1 MMYAVLDIETTGGK
15 YNEEGITEI
24 AIHKFDGHKVVDKFI
39 SLVNPEKDIQP
50 FVVKLTGINTKM
62 LRTAPKFHEV
72 AKRIVEITEDAVIIA
87 HNAQF
92 DYRILRTEFRRLGYN
107 FERKTLCTV
116 ELAQK
121 LLPDAESYSLGK
133 LVRSLGIAVS
143 DRHRANGDALA
154 TLKLF
159 KLLLA
164 KDSDKEI
171 LKSVVKSETLGELSP
186 RQLDI
191 VDNVPSETGVYYMHN
206 KDGDII
212 FLGKSSNIKKRVNQ
226 HFTKSGN
233 RARKLQKETKKVSF
247 EKTGSELVAQ
257 LKEYEELKRNKPK
270 YNHSQ
275 KLRLFSHVI
284 YQTIDEKGFSIL
296 NVASANA
303 VQDNLITTFNSIHG
317 AKNLLHE
324 ISLEFELCDKINGF
338 SKAKNNCG
346 KYEDGQCHGAC
357 IDKEKIETYNSR
369 VQKAIDKYSINDKN
383 IVIVDKGRDIGEYCA
398 ILVQKGQFKGLGFYD
413 LNHQLN
419 NIHILE
425 SLITPMNGDANTK
438 HIIETFLRK
447 RRVLKV
453 IELNTTV

>member
-1 MMYAVLDIETTGGK
+1 MYAVLDIETTGGK

-39 SLVNPEKDIQP
+39 SLVNPEKEIQP
-50 FVVKLTGINTKM
+50 FVVKLTGINSKM

-72 AKRIVEITEDAVIIA
+72 AKRIVEITEDTVIIA

-116 ELAQK
+116 ELSQK

-171 LKSVVKSETLGELSP
+171 IQSVVKAETLGELSP
-186 RQLDI
+186 RQLDM
-191 VDNVPSETGVYYMHN
+191 VDNVPSETGVYYLHN

-212 FLGKSSNIKKRVNQ
+212 FIGKSTNIKKRVNQ
-226 HFTKSGN
+226 HFTKSGD

-247 EKTGSELVAQ
+247 EKTGSELAAQ
-257 LKEYEELKRNKPK
+257 LKEYEELRRNRPK
-270 YNHSQ
+270 YNQ
-275 KLRLFSHVI
+275 KQKSRLFSHVI
-284 YQTIDEKGFSIL
+284 YENVDQKGYSSLQIS
-296 NVASANA
+296 SAGP
-303 VQDNLITTFNSIHG
+303 VQKNCITTFNSIHS
-317 AKNLLHE
+317 AQNTLHE
-324 ISLEFELCDKINGF
+324 ISLEFELCDKINGT
-338 SKAKNNCG
+338 SEAKTNCG
-346 KYEDGQCHGAC
+346 KYEDGKCYGAC
-357 IDKEKIETYNSR
+357 IDKENVDAYNAR
-369 VQKAIDKYSINDKN
+369 IHKAIEKNSINNKN

-398 ILVQKGQFKGLGFYD
+398 ILIQNGQFKGLGFYD

-425 SLITPMNGDANTK
+425 SLITPMKGDLNTK
-438 HIIETFLRK
+438 HIIETYLRK
-447 RRVLKV
+447 RRVIKIL
-453 IELNTTV
+453 ELQP

>member
-50 FVVKLTGINTKM
+50 FVVKLTGINSKM

-72 AKRIVEITEDAVIIA
+72 AKRIVEITEDTVLIA

-116 ELAQK
+116 ELAEK

-154 TLKLF
+154 TMKLF
-159 KLLLA
+159 KLLLD
-164 KDSDKEI
+164 KDSDKSI
-171 LKSVVKSETLGELSP
+171 LKSVVKAETLGELSP

-191 VDNVPSETGVYYMHN
+191 IDNVPSETGVYYMHN

-212 FLGKSSNIKKRVNQ
+212 FIGKSSNIKKRVNQ

-247 EKTGSELVAQ
+247 ERTGSELAAQ
-257 LKEYEELKRNKPK
+257 LKEYEELRRNKPK
-270 YNHSQ
+270 YNHRHKSS
-275 KLRLFSHVI
+275 LFSHVI
-284 YQTIDEKGFSIL
+284 YKTVRPKAYTVLHI
-296 NVASANA
+296 ASANV
-303 VQDNLITTFNSIHG
+303 VQENVITTFNSIHS
-317 AKNLLHE
+317 AKNLMHE
-324 ISLEFELCDKINGF
+324 ISLDFELCDKVNGS
-338 SKAKNNCG
+338 SKAKKTCG
-346 KYEDGQCHGAC
+346 KYEEGQCHGAC
-357 IDKEKIETYNSR
+357 IKQEKIETYNAR
-369 VQKAIDKYSINDKN
+369 VQLAIEKYSINDKD

-398 ILVQKGQFKGLGFYD
+398 ILIQKGQFKGLGFYN
-413 LNHQLN
+413 LNHQIN
-419 NIHILE
+419 NIHILQ

-438 HIIETFLRK
+438 HIIETYLRK
-447 RRVLKV
+447 RKV
-453 IELNTTV
+453 NKIIDLNTRD

>member
-1 MMYAVLDIETTGGK
+1 MYAVLDIETTGGK

-24 AIHKFDGHKVVDKFI
+24 AIHKFDGHNVVDEFI
-39 SLVNPEKDIQP
+39 SLVNPEKEIQP
-50 FVVKLTGINTKM
+50 FVVKLTGINSKM

-72 AKRIVEITEDAVIIA
+72 AKRIVEITKDTILIA

-116 ELAQK
+116 ELSQK

-159 KLLLA
+159 KLLLD
-164 KDSDKEI
+164 KDSDKDI
-171 LKSVVKSETLGELSP
+171 LRGVVKAETLGELSP

-191 VDNVPSETGVYYMHN
+191 VENVPSETGVYYMHN
-206 KDGDII
+206 KDGEII
-212 FLGKSSNIKKRVNQ
+212 FLGKSTNIKKRVNQ
-226 HFTKSGN
+226 HFTKSGD

-247 EKTGSELVAQ
+247 EKTGSELAAH

-270 YNHSQ
+270 YNPRQ
-275 KLRLFSHVI
+275 KSSLFSHVI
-284 YQTIDEKGFSIL
+284 YSKIDQKGYMSL
-296 NVASANA
+296 NIASVNT
-303 VQDNLITTFNSIHG
+303 VQGNPITTFNSIHS
-317 AKNLLHE
+317 AKNLIHQ
-324 ISLEFELCDKINGF
+324 ISLDFELCDKINGT
-338 SKAKNNCG
+338 SKAKKNCG
-346 KYEDGQCHGAC
+346 KYEEGQCHGAC
-357 IDKEKIETYNSR
+357 IDEENSDTYNAR
-369 VQKAIDKYSINDKN
+369 VQKAIEKYSINDKN
-383 IVIVDKGRDIGEYCA
+383 IVIVDKGRALGEYCA
-398 ILVQKGQFKGLGFYD
+398 ILIQDSQFKGMGYYD

-425 SLITPMNGDANTK
+425 TLITKMKGDANTK

-447 RRVLKV
+447 RKIIKI
-453 IELNTTV
+453 IELNTTN

>member
-1 MMYAVLDIETTGGK
+1 MYAILDIETTGGK

-24 AIHKFDGHKVVDKFI
+24 AIHKYDGHQVVDKFI

-50 FVVKLTGINTKM
+50 FVVKLTGINNKM

-72 AKRIVEITEDAVIIA
+72 AKRIIEITEGCVLIA

-116 ELAQK
+116 ELSQK

-164 KDSDKEI
+164 KD
-171 LKSVVKSETLGELSP
+171 LGKSIIQTVVRAETLGELST

-191 VDNVPSETGVYYMHN
+191 VDSLPSETGVYYMHN
-206 KDGDII
+206 RDGEII

-226 HFTKSGN
+226 HFTKSSDKS
-233 RARKLQKETKKVSF
+233 RKLQKETKKVTF
-247 EKTGSELVAQ
+247 EKTGSELIAL
-257 LKEYEELKRNKPK
+257 LKEHEELKRNKPK
-270 YNHSQ
+270 FNQ
-275 KLRLFSHVI
+275 KLKPKLFSHGL
-284 YQTIDEKGFSIL
+284 YQT
-296 NVASANA
+296 ASEDGYAQFYTAAINA
-303 VQDNLITTFNSIHG
+303 RGSAGLVTTFNSN
-317 AKNLLHE
+317 ASSKNLLHK
-324 ISLEFELCDKINGF
+324 ITRDFNLCDKLNGL
-338 SKAKNNCG
+338 SEAKTNCS
-346 KYEDGQCHGAC
+346 KYEEGICKGAC
-357 IDKEKIETYNSR
+357 IQKESFEAYNER
-369 VQKAIDKYSINDKN
+369 ALEAIGKLSLANKN
-383 IVIVDKGRDIGEYCA
+383 CILTDKGREVGEYSA
-398 ILVQKGQFKGLGFYD
+398 ILIKNGEFKGMGFYD
-413 LNHQLN
+413 LNHQIN

-425 SLITPMNGDANTK
+425 SIITPMKGDTNTS
-438 HIIETFLRK
+438 HIIESYLRK
-447 RRVLKV
+447 RRVRKIINL
-453 IELNTTV
+453 

>member
-1 MMYAVLDIETTGGK
+1 MMYAILDIETTGGK
-15 YNEEGITEI
+15 FNEEGITEI
-24 AIHKFDGHKVVDKFI
+24 AIHKFDGHQVVDKFI

-50 FVVKLTGINTKM
+50 FVVKLTGINNKM

-72 AKRIVEITEDAVIIA
+72 AKRIVEITEDTVLIA

-159 KLLLA
+159 KLLLD
-164 KDSDKEI
+164 KDSDKDI
-171 LKSVVKSETLGELSP
+171 LKSVVKAETLGELSP
-186 RQLDI
+186 RQLDM
-191 VDNVPSETGVYYMHN
+191 VENVPSETGVYYFHN

-226 HFTKSGN
+226 HFTKSDN

-247 EKTGSELVAQ
+247 EKTGSELTAQ

-270 YNHSQ
+270 YNHRKKSN
-275 KLRLFSHVI
+275 LFSHVI
-284 YQTIDEKGFSIL
+284 YKTVDPKGYSTL
-296 NVASANA
+296 NVASVNA
-303 VQDNLITTFNSIHG
+303 FHDRPITTFNSIHG
-317 AKNLLHE
+317 AKNLIHK
-324 ISLEFELCDKINGF
+324 ISLDFELCDKINGS

-346 KYEDGQCHGAC
+346 KYEDGKCHGAC
-357 IDKEKIETYNSR
+357 IGKEHTETYNIR
-369 VQKAIDKYSINDKN
+369 VQEAIEKYSLNDKN
-383 IVIVDKGRDIGEYCA
+383 IVIVDKGREIGEYCA
-398 ILVQKGQFKGLGFYD
+398 ILIQNGQFKGLCFYD

-419 NIHILE
+419 NIHILQ
-425 SLITPMNGDANTK
+425 SLITPMKADLNTK
-438 HIIETFLRK
+438 HIIESYLRK
-447 RRVLKV
+447 RKVLK
-453 IELNTTV
+453 ILDLQS